1 MKSYKKR
8 KMKTLPFLRNRR
20 DQTMPPTLKTIPM
33 KTLTITQMTLVL
45 MLLDLRKNPE
55 KIGMSLRTKLEELI
69 KSGASM
75 TKMRGTEVVG
85 TRGRAAEVETPRL
98 KNKNDDK

>member
-1 MKSYKKR
+1 
-8 KMKTLPFLRNRR
+8 
-20 DQTMPPTLKTIPM
+20 MPPTLKTIPM
-33 KTLTITQMTLVL
+33 KTLMITQMILVL

-75 TKMRGTEVVG
+75 TKMRETEVAG